1 KMAAGQGGY
10 GAPTSPPPAPPSGG
24 GSKKIWLLGG
34 GVAVLAVVA
43 VIALV
48 LALTS
53 GGDEGDKGKSAPTAA
68 AKDLLLPESGFPSA
82 AGGEFSVSDGSGDGD
97 DDDIKVDNEACN
109 RIVNAE
115 DKNNGSQKASR
126 ELKISE
132 SGTSSFS
139 ETTYEAELT
148 KPVDKSDLD
157 TFDET
162 VSNCTDFTMTIDQD
176 GTPVTAKMKM
186 SKSSIPGVDG
196 KYKAAKVTGTFEIS
210 GIKVN
215 FIMHVVLGVERE
227 VGIEITH
234 GLVSTG
240 NQAASGVES
249 DLASMFNQQR
259 ELIANAS

>member
-1 KMAAGQGGY
+1 M
-10 GAPTSPPPAPPSGG
+10 
-24 GSKKIWLLGG
+24 
-34 GVAVLAVVA
+34 
-43 VIALV
+43 
-48 LALTS
+48 
-53 GGDEGDKGKSAPTAA
+53 
-68 AKDLLLPESGFPSA
+68 
-82 AGGEFSVSDGSGDGD
+82 
-97 DDDIKVDNEACN
+97 
-109 RIVNAE
+109 NAE

-139 ETTYEAELT
+139 ETTYESELT

-186 SKSSIPGVDG
+186 SKSSIPGV
-196 KYKAAKVTGTFEIS
+196 E
-210 GIKVN
+210 VN